1 MMAASMALG
10 YLRTGPA
17 VTPPVASAL
26 IERSGLSEIRPHETL
41 PEIGGGG
48 DVGPIGIEAVLYR
61 QAVDDGDH
69 EHGEGPQL
77 LLRGQVGRVQAAQH
91 GIAVPVVERRDALAQ
106 VVIAQGVRQHLEER
120 LVGLGVSGYA
130 RLAVDE
136 RVDALLPPGQLA
148 RVLDEAAVGVVG
160 ERVDQRRNETGL
172 VAEVIADA
180 GLRLA
185 GLPRDG
191 RQLQRLEAAAR
202 QQTLGGGQ
210 QALRRRRQRLHGVLE
225 KEWLGEP
232 LAAGQAH
239 ALLVHRV
246 HFTPVS
252 PVVGRGLPACVV
264 VASIHLSVR
273 TDKHRRQAAALSAP
287 KPVSR
292 LSRRRR
298 AVQTPDRPAGGTTL
312 GTTLPALKKY
322 RGRHFLTDFDY
333 TREELEDLLR
343 LAVDLKALWQ
353 KRPLTPFLPGQHLA
367 MIFEAASTRTRVSF
381 ENGFAELGG
390 NALYLRPGEIHL
402 PGRES
407 IADTARTLSQYNS
420 AIEIRSKKNETVN
433 ELAEWSTVPVINGM
447 DHDRHPCQSM
457 SDALTVLE
465 HAGTLA
471 GVTFAYVGDAAHP
484 CNSPLDHAHQAGS
497 QRAHRQRRG
506 LRDGPRA
513 GRAGRRVRR
522 RERRLV
528 PAHQRTAG
536 GHRRRRLQ
544 LQRLLVVDRP
554 GRRVQG
560 SHRRLPAVPG
570 QQGVLGPHEARRP
583 VHALPAGHALSLI
596 HISEPT

>member
-26 IERSGLSEIRPHETL
+26 IERAGLSEIRPHETL

-69 EHGEGPQL
+69 EHGEGTQL
-77 LLRGQVGRVQAAQH
+77 LLRGRVGRVQAAQH

-106 VVIAQGVRQHLEER
+106 VVIAQRVGQHLEER
-120 LVGLGVSGYA
+120 LVRLGVRGDA

-136 RVDALLPPGQLA
+136 RMDALLPLGQLA

-160 ERVDQRRNETGL
+160 ERVDERRDETGL
-172 VAEVIADA
+172 VAEMVADA
-180 GLRLA
+180 GLRLTGRA
-185 GLPRDG
+185 GDG

-246 HFTPVS
+246 HFTPVP
-252 PVVGRGLPACVV
+252 PVVGGGLSSCVV

-273 TDKHRRQAAALSAP
+273 TDKHRRQAAALSPP

-298 AVQTPDRPAGGTTL
+298 TVQTPDRPAGGTTL

-343 LAVDLKALWQ
+343 LAVNLKALWQ

-367 MIFEAASTRTRVSF
+367 MIFEACLLYTSDAADDLTRVD
-381 ENGFAELGG
+381 LGG
-390 NALYLRPGEIHL
+390 R
-402 PGRES
+402 
-407 IADTARTLSQYNS
+407 
-420 AIEIRSKKNETVN
+420 
-433 ELAEWSTVPVINGM
+433 
-447 DHDRHPCQSM
+447 
-457 SDALTVLE
+457 
-465 HAGTLA
+465 
-471 GVTFAYVGDAAHP
+471 
-484 CNSPLDHAHQAGS
+484 
-497 QRAHRQRRG
+497 
-506 LRDGPRA
+506 
-513 GRAGRRVRR
+513 
-522 RERRLV
+522 
-528 PAHQRTAG
+528 
-536 GHRRRRLQ
+536 
-544 LQRLLVVDRP
+544 
-554 GRRVQG
+554 
-560 SHRRLPAVPG
+560 
-570 QQGVLGPHEARRP
+570 
-583 VHALPAGHALSLI
+583 
-596 HISEPT
+596 